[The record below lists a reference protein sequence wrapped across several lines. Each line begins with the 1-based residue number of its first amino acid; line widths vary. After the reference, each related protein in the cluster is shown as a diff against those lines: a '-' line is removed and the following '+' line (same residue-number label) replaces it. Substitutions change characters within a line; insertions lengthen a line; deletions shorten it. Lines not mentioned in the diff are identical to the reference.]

1 VDDFPVCVPGADG
14 RTTLPSMQDVVLVA
28 GVLLALL
35 GMLTGLLA
43 PVAKNRRA
51 LLTSHLEGTANGT
64 LLIAFGLTWPYLVLP
79 DAVELVTAA
88 LAIYGTYANW
98 FATLLSGMWG
108 AGKKTMPLASGDYEG
123 TKTQENV
130 IGVLLLTTAV
140 TIIAATVLILVGLIR

>member
-1 VDDFPVCVPGADG
+1 
-14 RTTLPSMQDVVLVA
+14 MQEDVLIA

-64 LLIAFGLTWPYLVLP
+64 LLIAFGLLWPHLELP
-79 DAVELVTAA
+79 DALEPVTAV
-88 LAIYGTYANW
+88 LAVYGTYANW
-98 FATLLSGMWG
+98 FATLLSGLWG
-108 AGKKTMPLASGDYEG
+108 AGKRTMPIASGDYEG
-123 TKTQENV
+123 TKVQENV
-130 IGVLLLTTAV
+130 IAVLLLTTAI

>member
-1 VDDFPVCVPGADG
+1 
-14 RTTLPSMQDVVLVA
+14 MQEVVLVA

-64 LLIAFGLTWPYLVLP
+64 LLIAFGLMWSFL
-79 DAVELVTAA
+79 ELSRAA
-88 LAIYGTYANW
+88 ELATVVLAIYGTYANW
-98 FATLLSGMWG
+98 FATGLAALWG
-108 AGKKTMPLASGDYEG
+108 AGRKAMPLASGEFEG

-130 IGVLLLTTAV
+130 IAVLLLTVAV
-140 TIIAATVLILVGLIR
+140 TIIAATVLILVGLLR

>member
-1 VDDFPVCVPGADG
+1 
-14 RTTLPSMQDVVLVA
+14 MQDAVLVA

-64 LLIAFGLTWPYLVLP
+64 LLIAFGLLWTHLELSKT
-79 DAVELVTAA
+79 VELVTAV
-88 LAIYGTYANW
+88 LAIYGAYANW

-108 AGKKTMPLASGDYEG
+108 AGKKSLPLASGDHEG
-123 TKTQENV
+123 TKVQENT

-140 TIIAATVLILVGLIR
+140 TIVAATVLILIGLIR

>member
-1 VDDFPVCVPGADG
+1 
-14 RTTLPSMQDVVLVA
+14 MQETVLVA

-64 LLIAFGLTWPYLVLP
+64 LLIAFGLLWPYLKLP
-79 DAVELVTAA
+79 DGTELVTTV

-98 FATLLSGMWG
+98 LATLLAGMWG
-108 AGKKTMPLASGDYEG
+108 AGKKSMPLAAGDHEG
-123 TKTQENV
+123 TKAQENV
-130 IGVLLLTTAV
+130 IAAMLLSVAV
-140 TIIAATVLILVGLIR
+140 TIIAATVLILVGLLR